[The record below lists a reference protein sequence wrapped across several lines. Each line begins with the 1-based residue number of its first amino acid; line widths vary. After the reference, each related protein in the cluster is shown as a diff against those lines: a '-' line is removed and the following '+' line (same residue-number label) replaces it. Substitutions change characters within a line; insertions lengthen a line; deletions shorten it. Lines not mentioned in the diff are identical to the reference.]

1 MRIALFGAGGMIGR
15 RILEEALRRG
25 HEVTAVVRDP
35 TRFSGAADRVA
46 VVQGDVVDAASVA
59 AAVRGHDAVISAV
72 GPAHTPDARPQMLG
86 DAARALIAGMPRASV
101 RRLLVVGGAGSLEV
115 RPGVQLVDT
124 PEFPAAWR
132 PVALAPRDALALYP
146 AARPA
151 LLRCRDIETAGSTG
165 SHTRTRP
172 TRSASGQRTVRVAPA
187 GCHTPSSSRRNSASG
202 AGPRARSSART
213 ADTVST
219 YPTTLAKVHSA

>member
-86 DAARALIAGMPRASV
+86 DAARALIAGVPRASV
-101 RRLLVVGGAGSLEV
+101 RRLLVVGGAGSPQDPA
-115 RPGVQLVDT
+115 RARRRDT
-124 PEFPAAWR
+124 PELPPRRRPGAPAPPPPPPPCPAA
-132 PVALAPRDALALYP
+132 PP
-146 AARPA
+146 
-151 LLRCRDIETAGSTG
+151 
-165 SHTRTRP
+165 
-172 TRSASGQRTVRVAPA
+172 
-187 GCHTPSSSRRNSASG
+187 
-202 AGPRARSSART
+202 
-213 ADTVST
+213 
-219 YPTTLAKVHSA
+219 

>member
-1 MRIALFGAGGMIGR
+1 MGIALFGAGGMIGG

-86 DAARALIAGMPRASV
+86 DAARALIAGVPRASV
-101 RRLLVVGGAGSLEV
+101 RRLLVVGGAGGPEV
-115 RPGVQLVDT
+115 RPRAPLVDT
-124 PEFPAAWR
+124 PE
-132 PVALAPRDALALYP
+132 VP
-146 AARPA
+146 AAR
-151 LLRCRDIETAGSTG
+151 
-165 SHTRTRP
+165 RP
-172 TRSASGQRTVRVAPA
+172 GAPA
-187 GCHTPSSSRRNSASG
+187 HRDPP
-202 AGPRARSSART
+202 AGDRPAPPGRDWTHFWPAA
-213 ADTVST
+213 AIL
-219 YPTTLAKVHSA
+219 PAKPP

>member
-72 GPAHTPDARPQMLG
+72 GPAHTPDARPQMLR
-86 DAARALIAGMPRASV
+86 DAARALMAGAPGPRLPAAHGRILSPRPQARAGRCCAVATLERLVALVLTPAPAPPAAPAASGPYALRPRAAIRPRAPV
-101 RRLLVVGGAGSLEV
+101 GTRRAGQ
-115 RPGVQLVDT
+115 G
-124 PEFPAAWR
+124 PAR
-132 PVALAPRDALALYP
+132 APAP
-146 AARPA
+146 AP
-151 LLRCRDIETAGSTG
+151 
-165 SHTRTRP
+165 P
-172 TRSASGQRTVRVAPA
+172 TRSPRIPPRWRRS
-187 GCHTPSSSRRNSASG
+187 TPPGSRA
-202 AGPRARSSART
+202 AAR
-213 ADTVST
+213 
-219 YPTTLAKVHSA
+219 